1 MKIEKLFDTLL
12 ADPACAAELDIP
24 GISEQREAF
33 RVKNGWEECSEAD
46 MALVEYTNEVHKL
59 AFVAGFKL
67 KAPAD
72 MSDVWAEASNTLDDV
87 QGQLACCIA
96 IALALYENLEE
107 AHSRNT
113 DLAAAL
119 LNDLNRLAKDTGLKH
134 DALCRAAEWKRKDAA
149 AAWKRGDTEK

>member
-24 GISEQREAF
+24 GISKQREAF
-33 RVKNGWEECSEAD
+33 RVKNGWEECGDAD
-46 MALVEYTNEVHKL
+46 MVLVEYTNEVHKL
-59 AFVAGFKL
+59 AFVAGFNL

-72 MSDVWAEASNTLDDV
+72 MSDVWDEASTTLDDV

-119 LNDLNRLAKDTGLKH
+119 LNDLNRLADDTRLKH
-134 DALCRAAEWKRKDAA
+134 NALCQA
-149 AAWKRGDTEK
+149 AAWKRGDVEK

>member
-33 RVKNGWEECSEAD
+33 RVKNGWEECSDAD

-72 MSDVWAEASNTLDDV
+72 MSDVWDEASTTLDDV

-119 LNDLNRLAKDTGLKH
+119 LNDLNRLADDTRLKH
-134 DALCRAAEWKRKDAA
+134 NALCQAAVWKKNEA
-149 AAWKRGDTEK
+149 EK

>member
-33 RVKNGWEECSEAD
+33 RVKNGWEECSDAD
-46 MALVEYTNEVHKL
+46 TALVEYTNEVHKL
-59 AFVAGFKL
+59 AFVAGFNL

-72 MSDVWAEASNTLDDV
+72 MSDVWDEASTTLDDV

-119 LNDLNRLAKDTGLKH
+119 LNDLNRLADDTRLKH
-134 DALCRAAEWKRKDAA
+134 NALCQA
-149 AAWKRGDTEK
+149 AAWKRGDAEK